1 MWLRPTNQL
10 QAHKGLTGSFRNKP
24 GSWGSYVVD
33 HFSPKGAEVT
43 IKFIEQ
49 NILAREGIGALA
61 ALPGVGGYMWEDS
74 MEFWAQLFWTDAFP
88 ERFLERHGYE
98 INKTL
103 PVVST
108 ISTGCAFSCLNIV
121 VS

>member
-1 MWLRPTNQL
+1 MGFNGPSR
-10 QAHKGLTGSFRNKP
+10 SKP
-24 GSWGSYVVD
+24 GSWGSWVVD

-43 IKFIEQ
+43 ISFIEK
-49 NILAREGIGALA
+49 NILARENIGAMA
-61 ALPGVGGYMWEDS
+61 AQPGVGSYMWEDS

-88 ERFLERHGYE
+88 QRFMERHGYE

-108 ISTGCAFSCLNIV
+108 ISTGCAYT
-121 VS
+121 